1 MTLIKEIKQY
11 IKANSYLEI
20 DEETENYLLY
30 ITREYGNVGE
40 EVPGKQDIEH
50 VQNIIYNLKDMFK
63 DKIKTS
69 IDIVDEWVYLEI
81 KLKEEEK

>member
-11 IKANSYLEI
+11 IDANSYLEI

-40 EVPGKQDIEH
+40 EVPGKQDIKH

-69 IDIVDEWVYLEI
+69 MDIVDEWVYLEI
-81 KLKEEEK
+81 ELKEEEK

>member
-40 EVPGKQDIEH
+40 EVPGKQDIKH

-69 IDIVDEWVYLEI
+69 MDIVDEWVYLEI
-81 KLKEEEK
+81 ELKEEEK